1 MLDGFSKYDY
11 LTGGIVAIVA
21 IIMVFLI
28 LVLIIFLTELV
39 AKALKGE
46 EKEEIK
52 EEKIVAPVTSNPISR
67 LDLNDED
74 ATVAALVAS
83 IDYRLKNKSNV
94 RVVSIKEVK

>member
-11 LTGGIVAIVA
+11 LTGAIVAVVA

-28 LVLIIFLTELV
+28 LILIIFLTELV
-39 AKALKGE
+39 AKALKSEG
-46 EKEEIK
+46 KEEV
-52 EEKIVAPVTSNPISR
+52 EESIVTPVKSCSR
-67 LDLNDED
+67 LDLNDEN

-83 IDYRLKNKSNV
+83 IDYRLKNKTNV